1 MEKKTE
7 YKDIRTLCY
16 RCARDMIRAGMKLVE
31 HNKQKSRC
39 DKCGWVGHD
48 YEVKQKNSSGALTP

>member
-7 YKDIRTLCY
+7 HKDIRTLCF
-16 RCARDMIRAGMKLVE
+16 RCVGDMIRAGMKLVE
-31 HNKQKSRC
+31 HDKQKSRC

-48 YEVKQKNSSGALTP
+48 YEVK